1 MAESRVASTDFTWSH
16 PSRRYREVATGRFV
30 PQSRVHDALDAVLDG
45 AAARARD
52 AAARLASGQITVAQW
67 QREMTAVVKDS
78 QLAGTAV
85 GGGGW
90 HQLSAADHAWAE
102 ARIREQLNYLRG
114 FADQLDTGAQ
124 SLDGTLDTRSAMY
137 GNAGRATQR
146 EMDRRLNAQ
155 AGQQFERRV
164 LGPADSCGDC
174 LDAAAQDWQPIGTLP
189 PIGDSQCRVNCH
201 CSFEFSMTDAG
212 DGASDSEVDQEA
224 A

>member
-16 PSRRYREVATGRFV
+16 PARRYRDAASGRFV
-30 PQSRVHDALDAVLDG
+30 PQGQVHDALDAVLDG
-45 AAARARD
+45 AAGRARD

-90 HQLSAADHAWAE
+90 HQLSAADHSWAE
-102 ARIREQLNYLRG
+102 QRIREQLDYLRG
-114 FADQLDTGAQ
+114 FADQLDSGVQ
-124 SLDGTLDTRSAMY
+124 CLDGTLEARAAMY

-155 AGQQFERRV
+155 AGQQFERRA
-164 LGPADSCGDC
+164 LGPADHCPDC
-174 LDAAAQDWQPIGTLP
+174 LDAAARDWQPIGTLP
-189 PIGDSQCRVNCH
+189 RIGNSACATNCRCV
-201 CSFEFSMTDAG
+201 FEFSMTDAG
-212 DGASDSEVDQEA
+212 DGAADQEA